1 MTDSIQTVTFWAKTE
16 VSSKSNGFG
25 RPWLTNEKGYQ
36 TQRLFFV
43 KNGNTDE
50 REPQSD
56 IHTYRQLSMY
66 IQRKDSPEAGV
77 HASVDKTKQNKT
89 TLVNRST
96 LHIKIQTL

>member
-25 RPWLTNEKGYQ
+25 RPWLTNEKGHQ

-43 KNGNTDE
+43 KNGNTGE

-56 IHTYRQLSMY
+56 IHTY
-66 IQRKDSPEAGV
+66 IP
-77 HASVDKTKQNKT
+77 T
-89 TLVNRST
+89 TEYVYSA
-96 LHIKIQTL
+96 